1 MIPGLLA
8 AAALAQQAEVRFGV
22 FVGDN
27 DGQTGDQQLVFA
39 ASDAKKMRDLFVE
52 YGGIAPTDAL
62 LLQNVPRRQV
72 EDALAMLRRRIA
84 AAEAG
89 GQHTTLV
96 FYYSGHGDGESLHLG
111 TTDVTHAEL
120 RAWLDTSGADV
131 RLGLLDACQSGS
143 AIRSKGGTRGPAYAT
158 DLGVASARGTA
169 ILTSS
174 SASETSQESAEVGG
188 GFFTHYLH
196 SGLRGAADVDRDGEV
211 SLGEAYAY
219 VHGETVAGTR
229 DAPGAQTPGYDF
241 DIDGYGDVT
250 ITTLERATSH
260 IAFLGDLEGVYAVWD
275 EARKRYVAEVDGAH
289 DTTIAVRP
297 GTYYVHHRMPG
308 FLEEAS
314 YLVRRE
320 ETRSVYAEDFV
331 RVSYADSAA
340 RGDLDKQVR
349 RANLP
354 DLSLRLVFSAR
365 AFSEEI
371 ATAYLPRHPL
381 VGVEARLL
389 RPTGSVFYSFDV
401 LSGKGPGVLQI
412 AGLGDVP
419 VTVSSISAGATAG
432 YATRPRLIRAGLGG
446 RVEVVGFQ
454 RTFPESEE
462 AEQAGF
468 SFAPGVNAWV
478 GLHTGRFQLDLQWNA
493 MWYAGAFDEHTAPS
507 WAEPTLSIGY
517 RF

>member
-1 MIPGLLA
+1 MILALLTTV
-8 AAALAQQAEVRFGV
+8 ALAQQAEARFGI

-52 YGGIAPTDAL
+52 YGGLDQADAL

-72 EDALAMLRRRIA
+72 EDALGMMRRRIA

-89 GQHTTLV
+89 GKQTTLV
-96 FYYSGHGDGESLHLG
+96 FYYSGHGDAASLHLG
-111 TTDVTHAEL
+111 TTEVTHTEL
-120 RAWLDTSGADV
+120 RTWLDTSGADV

-143 AIRSKGGTRGPAYAT
+143 AIRSKGGTRGPAYAM

-211 SLGEAYAY
+211 TLGEAYAY

-250 ITTLERATSH
+250 ITALEAATAH
-260 IAFLGDLEGVYAVWD
+260 ITFLGDLDGVYAVWD
-275 EARKRYVAEVDGAH
+275 EGRKRYVAEVDGAH

-340 RGDLDKQVR
+340 RGDLDQQVR

-354 DLSLRLVFSAR
+354 DLSLRLAFSAR
-365 AFSEEI
+365 AFRSGVASE
-371 ATAYLPRHPL
+371 YLPPHPL

-389 RPTGSVFYSFDV
+389 RPTGSVFYSVDV
-401 LSGKGPGVLQI
+401 LSGKGPGVVQI

-419 VTVSSISAGATAG
+419 VTVSSTSLGATAG
-432 YATRPRLIRAGLGG
+432 YATRSRLIRAGLGG
-446 RVEVVGFQ
+446 RVELIGF
-454 RTFPESEE
+454 RRSFPETDDP
-462 AEQAGF
+462 AQTGI
-468 SFAPGVNAWV
+468 SFAPGFNAWV
-478 GLHTGRFQLDLQWNA
+478 GLHTGRFQLDLQWSNL
-493 MWYAGAFDEHTAPS
+493 WYAGAFDEFTAPS
-507 WAEPTLSIGY
+507 WGEPMLSIGY